1 MKKEFIDYTVQIWK
15 EGNQYIAHASP
26 IDIMSSGSTPEEARS
41 AVKEAV
47 RLFIDTAGELGTL
60 EDILDECGYVLT
72 EEDEWISPLWI
83 AIEKQSVSLGA

>member
-1 MKKEFIDYTVQIWK
+1 MKKELIDYTVQIWK